1 MNLLELGDPLPN
13 SEVFSLFTK
22 FVNNEK
28 PPKYLMD
35 ISDTFNQIDEEVFQ
49 DDGHLNPIGNYYVAK
64 RIVKE
69 IINKGYILVH

>member
-1 MNLLELGDPLPN
+1 
-13 SEVFSLFTK
+13 
-22 FVNNEK
+22 
-28 PPKYLMD
+28 MD